1 MNKILLLLLSVT
13 LFSCANQQ
21 YPNGGPVDSDPPKI
35 RETSIPA
42 GKTNFTDNEIT
53 FTFNEYMNKSTV
65 QTALFISPSVGN
77 KYKLLWSGKDMTLRF
92 LKDLKPNVTYVI
104 TIGSSAGDYRA
115 GNKMVSSYRLAFST
129 GDQIDS
135 ARIKGQAFF
144 AADFKP
150 AAGTLVLAYNLAD
163 TTKPDPEKSE
173 ATYITQVGKD
183 GSFELTYLAPGKYRI
198 FVLDDQIKNER
209 WDVNQEA
216 IGIGENEFIEA
227 GYAQAD
233 NPVWFLDK
241 ADKQAPVIQGVVQES
256 QVLLRLT
263 FDEILNLPVSKPR
276 FLLKKES
283 GDSVKTGEILPSF
296 TSPEQ
301 VYLPIDSLGTGTFT
315 LIQKGIRDLRMNESV
330 GDTFTFSIV
339 EAVKREKQL
348 RVQSPSDT
356 SSTLLPT
363 DSLKML
369 FASPVKLDS
378 VRFYTKPT
386 KSQVT
391 KGKKI
396 SVKQSTERGIVQTVS
411 PDGKWFEKSTVKGL
425 VFSGQDTVS
434 FQFNTFD
441 PDETGTILGT
451 LESVGQNFPVY
462 LSLYSI
468 SQGKQLGSVRTTGSS
483 FKIENL
489 QTGRYL
495 VNGYQDVNGN
505 NKWDGG
511 SVFPWSPAEPKYSV
525 SDTLRVRARW
535 SVEDVVVKKW

>member
-21 YPNGGPVDSDPPKI
+21 YPTGGPVDSEPPKI
-35 RETSIPA
+35 KEASIPT
-42 GKTNFTDNEIT
+42 GTTGFSDDEIT
-53 FTFNEYMNKSTV
+53 FTFDEYMNKSTV
-65 QTALFISPSVGN
+65 QTAVFISPSVGN
-77 KYKLLWSGKDMTLRF
+77 KYKLLWSGKEMTLRF
-92 LKDLKPNVTYVI
+92 QKDLKPNVTYVV
-104 TIGSSAGDYRA
+104 TIGASAGDYRA
-115 GNKMVSSYRLAFST
+115 GNKMLSSYRLAFST

-144 AADFKP
+144 ASDFKP
-150 AAGTLVLAYNLAD
+150 AAGALVLAYNLAD

-173 ATYITQVGKD
+173 ANYITQVGKD

-198 FVLDDQIKNER
+198 FVLDDQVKNER
-209 WDVNQEA
+209 WDVNQES
-216 IGIGENEFIEA
+216 IGIGENEFLEA
-227 GYAQAD
+227 GYSQSSV
-233 NPVWFLDK
+233 PVWFLEK
-241 ADKQAPVIQGVVQES
+241 SDKQAPMIQGVVQES

-263 FDEILNLPVSKPR
+263 FDEILNLAVSNPR

-283 GDSVKTGEILPSF
+283 GDSIRTGQILPSF

-339 EAVKREKQL
+339 EAVKREKLL

-356 SSTLLPT
+356 SSTLLST

-378 VRFYTKPT
+378 VRFFTKPT

-396 SVKQSTERGIVQTVS
+396 KVQMSAESGIIQTVS
-411 PDGKWFEKSTVKGL
+411 PETRWIEKSTVKGL
-425 VFSGQDTVS
+425 VFAGQDTVS

-468 SQGKQLGSVRTTGSS
+468 NRSKQLGSVKTSGSA

-489 QTGRYL
+489 QAGRYL
-495 VNGYQDVNGN
+495 VNGYQDLNGN

-525 SDTLRVRARW
+525 TDTLRVRARW